1 MQYGVV
7 SVITTERETFTRGQM
22 MGPDDT
28 TAITAKATQRE
39 TATLKGNGSHFIIQ
53 SGLQGKEIYL
63 RKNLKLEETE

>member
-1 MQYGVV
+1 
-7 SVITTERETFTRGQM
+7 